1 MVTFLLSPAGLTILI
16 ILLLLSIKIINQ
28 YERGVVLRLGK
39 YNRILQPGLR
49 FIIPIIEKVI
59 KVDMRTTALDIPQQ
73 EIITKDNIPLKVNGV
88 VYVKVESAEKAV
100 LNVDNVFYVVSTYA
114 QTVLRDVISKYELDE
129 ILSKREELSKDIK
142 EIVDKRAEEWGVDI
156 VDLKIQDI
164 EVDEKIKV
172 AIARQAEAERER
184 RAIIIKASGELEA
197 AKKYIETAETLGKSK
212 TAIYLRTL
220 HFLSDISKDPSQKFV
235 IVPLE
240 LMEWLGKKEGKQ

>member
-1 MVTFLLSPAGLTILI
+1 MFFWIIFLI
-16 ILLLLSIKIINQ
+16 ILLLTLSVRIINQ

-39 YNRILQPGLR
+39 YSRTLQPGLR
-49 FIIPIIEKVI
+49 FVIPLIERVI
-59 KVDMRTTALDIPQQ
+59 KVDIRTNALDIPQQ

-88 VYVKVESAEKAV
+88 VYVKIENAEKSV

-114 QTVLRDVISKYELDE
+114 QTVLRDIISKYELDE
-129 ILSKREELSKDIK
+129 ILSKREELSKDIR

-184 RAIIIKASGELEA
+184 RAIIIKANGELEA
-197 AKKYIETAETLGKSK
+197 AKKYIETADLLGKSK

-220 HFLSDISKDPSQKFV
+220 HFLSDVSKDPSQKFI

-240 LMEWLGKKEGKQ
+240 LMEWFKKEK

>member
-1 MVTFLLSPAGLTILI
+1 MFFWIIFLI
-16 ILLLLSIKIINQ
+16 ILLLTLSVRIINQ

-39 YNRILQPGLR
+39 YSRTLQPGLR
-49 FIIPIIEKVI
+49 FVIPLIERVI
-59 KVDMRTTALDIPQQ
+59 KVDIRTNALDIPQQ

-88 VYVKVESAEKAV
+88 VYVKIENAEKSV

-114 QTVLRDVISKYELDE
+114 QTVLRDIISKYELDE
-129 ILSKREELSKDIK
+129 ILSKREELSKDIR

-184 RAIIIKASGELEA
+184 RAIIIKANGELEA
-197 AKKYIETAETLGKSK
+197 AKKYVETSELLGKSK

-220 HFLSDISKDPSQKFV
+220 HFLSDVSKDPSQKFI

-240 LMEWLGKKEGKQ
+240 LMEWFKKEK